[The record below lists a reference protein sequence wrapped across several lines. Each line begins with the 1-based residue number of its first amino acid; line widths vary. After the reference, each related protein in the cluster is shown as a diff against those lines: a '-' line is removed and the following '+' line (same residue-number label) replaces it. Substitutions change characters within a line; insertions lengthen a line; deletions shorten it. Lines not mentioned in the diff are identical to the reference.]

1 MERIKSAAIRQGIAI
16 YVGKSHS
23 EIIINTGRTYRQI
36 IFDDF
41 HEKGFVTSNDRFVSR
56 REAAKIAYAAR
67 QIGEPVDSL
76 QSYHLEL
83 SEN

>member
-1 MERIKSAAIRQGIAI
+1 MEKIKSAAIRQGIAI
-16 YVGKSHS
+16 YVGNSHS
-23 EIIINTGRTYRQI
+23 LIIVDTGRLYKQI

-56 REAAKIAYAAR
+56 REAARIAYTAR
-67 QIGEPVDSL
+67 QIDEPVDSL

>member
-56 REAAKIAYAAR
+56 REAARIAYAAH
-67 QIGEPVDSL
+67 QIDEPVDSL